1 LYVSTEDF
9 KIKNIETG
17 KYLNEKETRDIFP
30 PNDQTGYYIDFV
42 RLRPRISDEIPGE
55 KIHLTCAF
63 SVKTVKDNS
72 MYNSVC
78 TCSYGYTPDY
88 VKIEDVLNQK
98 KQEWKDNGLSGEEI
112 DFETKNWKL
121 LDALRI
127 TKEDS
132 FDFVIQTVGVFEN
145 TDIVRKG
152 CDILINKLNLFKDVI
167 ETDTIIIAESK
178 TTMTNCY
185 DIVLKNEDYTL
196 GKAIEFVLYNKYFD
210 TTEENAI
217 LTYCG
222 FKKMHPHDTD
232 SLIRLAFKTETEV
245 AMIKSYLLICIQ
257 EALNVFTSIKAGF

>member
-1 LYVSTEDF
+1 
-9 KIKNIETG
+9 
-17 KYLNEKETRDIFP
+17 
-30 PNDQTGYYIDFV
+30 
-42 RLRPRISDEIPGE
+42 
-55 KIHLTCAF
+55 
-63 SVKTVKDNS
+63 
-72 MYNSVC
+72 
-78 TCSYGYTPDY
+78 
-88 VKIEDVLNQK
+88 
-98 KQEWKDNGLSGEEI
+98 
-112 DFETKNWKL
+112 
-121 LDALRI
+121 
-127 TKEDS
+127 
-132 FDFVIQTVGVFEN
+132 
-145 TDIVRKG
+145 
-152 CDILINKLNLFKDVI
+152 LFKDVI